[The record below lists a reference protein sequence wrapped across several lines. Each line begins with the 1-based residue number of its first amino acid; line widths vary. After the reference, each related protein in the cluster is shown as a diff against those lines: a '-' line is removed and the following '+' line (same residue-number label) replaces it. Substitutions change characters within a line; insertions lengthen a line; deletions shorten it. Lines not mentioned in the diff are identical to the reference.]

1 VSSSRLNFEKLLSL
15 VQGASWALALAG
27 SGYLFL
33 LFLPF
38 GFMIALIV
46 SLFSFLVAFFFVV
59 VCEIAQIQLD
69 KLHELRK
76 HTELLER
83 LTQTKSLEL

>member
-1 VSSSRLNFEKLLSL
+1 VASRRLTFEKLLSL
-15 VQGASWALALAG
+15 AQGASWALALAG

-38 GFMIALIV
+38 GFIIAFIIA
-46 SLFSFLVAFFFVV
+46 LFSFLCAFFFVIV
-59 VCEIAQIQLD
+59 FELAQIQIE
-69 KLHELRK
+69 KLEELRK
-76 HTELLER
+76 HTALLER